1 MSQER
6 EQVPQRLAQTLAG
19 VTAPSNDEQ
28 AAAIGHASCRLGH
41 DGSHPLTTDQIDAV
55 LMQSRSAFAER
66 TLLNPA
72 EDCWNDL

>member
-1 MSQER
+1 
-6 EQVPQRLAQTLAG
+6 
-19 VTAPSNDEQ
+19 
-28 AAAIGHASCRLGH
+28 
-41 DGSHPLTTDQIDAV
+41 V